1 MSFYKDGSQWVD
13 ALAVGRTSTNAPV
26 TDNRNPTVS
35 DIYYPIGKFWINT
48 SSEEIWYLNNFTQ
61 NNGLVQANWVLLAA
75 STILDIAVPFGT
87 SPVFPDSLGT
97 INFTSN
103 DTSVVITGSTNS
115 IDFSAGGG
123 IAASYVTDN
132 GTAVPVAGVLEIL
145 GIDVTDNNLNGIQ
158 TAGGLVE
165 TGATDRVQ
173 VQLTNRITGT
183 ATTTDGTT
191 PVNVFTFPMGATPGT
206 YLFRNY
212 ISVYNLTDSL
222 SASYSSFASVRTTGA
237 AGVQLTAG
245 NFFIDEEGAMSAL
258 DISHSVTGNSFT
270 LDVIGLPPNKVIH
283 YVALTDYTFAS

>member
-1 MSFYKDGSQWVD
+1 MSFYKDGGQWVD
-13 ALAVGRTSTNAPV
+13 ALAVGRTGTTPPI
-26 TDNRNPTVS
+26 TDNRSPGITDVN
-35 DIYYPIGKFWINT
+35 YPIGRFWINT
-48 SSEEIWYLNNFTQ
+48 ATQEVWYLNNFTQ
-61 NNGLVQANWVLLAA
+61 SNGIVTANWVQIAQG
-75 STILDIAVPFGT
+75 TLDFIVPFGT
-87 SPVFPDSLGT
+87 SPVFPDNLG
-97 INFTSN
+97 NVNLTSN
-103 DTSVVITGSTNS
+103 DGSVIITGNTNT
-115 IDFSAGGG
+115 IDFSATGA
-123 IAASYVTDN
+123 IASSYVTDN
-132 GTAVPVAGVLEIL
+132 GTAVPVAGVLNIL
-145 GIDVTDNNLNGIQ
+145 GIDVTTNNLNGIE
-158 TAGGLVE
+158 TAGGIVGTGSSDTVE
-165 TGATDRVQ
+165 

-191 PVNVFTFPMGATPGT
+191 PVNVFTFPMGSTPGT

-270 LDVIGLPPNKVIH
+270 LDVIGLPPSKVIH